1 MWSEPVEGIKFNQ
14 HPNKVMSHTM
24 TPAAAMRL
32 AYDFLIQSRD
42 TQLIN
47 SDSPTRNQLQC

>member
-1 MWSEPVEGIKFNQ
+1 
-14 HPNKVMSHTM
+14 M
-24 TPAAAMRL
+24 TQAAAMRL
-32 AYDFLIQSRD
+32 AYDFLIQSCD